1 MEERVQ
7 TYINGQTPIMA
18 EALNAIQDAIIAN
31 SKLIGTQATQI
42 SSETSAR
49 EAADTALGNEVDDL
63 NNALFAENAVVS
75 ADLTSL
81 SRSINV
87 SSKWAALSGAAA
99 GYIAIPGNA
108 EKIVITP
115 KSGVTNVW
123 AFLNSIGTPATGETP
138 DFSATYP
145 ARITANTSTPQP
157 YAVEPDMHFIYF
169 LQTNTNSVD
178 VFPASVS
185 IYTNQLTGEIAAEAT
200 ARAAADTALGDDI
213 SDLKSALNTLFRAEQ
228 FNFSTVTPQMWTIT
242 SGNSWGHVT
251 TGSGRSYVLDVN
263 EIGNPLTIRVTAKDT
278 ENAIIAFLSEFEP
291 VHGSEP
297 VWADG
302 YNGRIE
308 ISPGE
313 TDEFILSYNTN
324 FIYMLYLDSTSVDHT
339 PNVEMYYEKTDTS
352 LTKTNISADAGAVGV
367 AITNL
372 TNKVDGKYG
381 FVGSLTSESN
391 IDNIANGV
399 YRFTSADC
407 PQGLPKQSAGSL
419 FQYGTFGAGHGIVQI
434 VVYGTGVE
442 QYFRYKT
449 TTTWTNFAK
458 VITDRN
464 VEKYLEEY
472 LGDSV
477 AINTSNADA
486 LSKSN
491 GQIYEIPIICY
502 IDGPRYIVQDGNI
515 VESEEGDLWTDYIE
529 CPKYL
534 LVDMEDNTVR
544 LMIYFYDKVG
554 DNYIPRWDLLDT
566 TASSGAKNYLNLNI
580 CRNRAIAIPDGV
592 YMRVSK
598 AVEGDAKLYG
608 WSGAHVGCELA
619 GQSLSY
625 DSESNTWKPY
635 GTKDGITFMV
645 IPGNA
650 ELWFSKN
657 AALVEL
663 FGYKDG
669 NRTTIVDSTWNKA
682 FTQCLRLPKGYDYF
696 YASVV
701 LDYYISATQTG
712 KGSLVHSQKL
722 IDLNDYVSLLMHY
735 DECAI
740 PVGRGRTVIDWAKYI
755 AEIEWTSKRN
765 KSTVHVGTVY
775 GTFKKDYKYT
785 GIPYTS
791 AWDRPSFFGWHISR
805 HTFMNAA
812 NDSRSEFYEK
822 SDRRG
827 GSMGYGLVC
836 SSYASLASGWEY
848 PQTCAGFSMD
858 PNVVMGYDYQP
869 SPGNIY
875 AVSSH
880 SLIPETNGKGTGF
893 ESYTLYEQSGPA
905 TKRTVNFSFRDG
917 GDNARSYSYIN
928 HYFKKFTNIKSH
940 DNPTAYDIENYQI
953 TNGSARP
960 FRGDRCVFTSAESDG
975 VRINIR
981 VDNATTLYYQEC
993 TYDPSTDVF
1002 TPVGAIMQKA
1012 IDAYV
1017 SEPTS
1022 VNIDESTL
1030 GDGKF
1035 YCVYTDVDSTKEH
1048 FEYHVVNT
1056 ETWGKTDNNINFSR
1070 NDFWYAMWWQTSE
1083 TETEDEN
1090 VATVCLP
1097 ANADGDYTEF
1107 RKLCNPSAAASCKMF
1122 FKGVLGAYCTT
1133 VEYVG

>member
-1 MEERVQ
+1 MILFKANGRCAAAVSDEKITSGSVGIEVTFQLSEVYDDLAALAVFRGSGAEVSVILPEPVCTVPPEVLAEPGGNLLIGVYARDGEGTIAVPTVWAKVGPILGGATPDLPDTPATPDWTAQVELALAEAVEKSEEALEKASAVEEEGARQVQAVQDAGTEALDAIETGKTAATEAVEAAQTTAVQ
-7 TYINGQTPIMA
+7 TVQTESSTQQA
-18 EALNAIQDAIIAN
+18 AVQAKGEQTIA
-31 SKLIGTQATQI
+31 SIP
-42 SSETSAR
+42 
-49 EAADTALGNEVDDL
+49 ADYTALSGKVDNL
-63 NNALFAENAVVS
+63 NHALFAENAVDS

-81 SRSINV
+81 RRSIAPGNT
-87 SSKWAALSGAAA
+87 WTALGGATA
-99 GYIAIPGNA
+99 GYIEIPSNA

-115 KSGVTNVW
+115 STASTNVW
-123 AFLNSIGTPATGETP
+123 AFLKSIGTPTQGETP
-138 DFSATYP
+138 DFSASYP
-145 ARITANTSTPQP
+145 ARISDSTATPHT
-157 YAVEPDMHFIYF
+157 YVVEPDMHFLYV

-178 VFPASVS
+178 VFPSSVY
-185 IYTNQLTGEIAAEAT
+185 IYTVQLIDDTLSVPGKAADAKATGDAIAAEAS
-200 ARAAADTALGDDI
+200 AREA
-213 SDLKSALNTLFRAEQ
+213 S
-228 FNFSTVTPQMWTIT
+228 
-242 SGNSWGHVT
+242 
-251 TGSGRSYVLDVN
+251 VN
-263 EIGNPLTIRVTAKDT
+263 A
-278 ENAIIAFLSEFEP
+278 
-291 VHGSEP
+291 
-297 VWADG
+297 
-302 YNGRIE
+302 
-308 ISPGE
+308 
-313 TDEFILSYNTN
+313 
-324 FIYMLYLDSTSVDHT
+324 
-339 PNVEMYYEKTDTS
+339 
-352 LTKTNISADAGAVGV
+352 
-367 AITNL
+367 
-372 TNKVDGKYG
+372 
-381 FVGSLTSESN
+381 LTS
-391 IDNIANGV
+391 
-399 YRFTSADC
+399 
-407 PQGLPKQSAGSL
+407 Q
-419 FQYGTFGAGHGIVQI
+419 
-434 VVYGTGVE
+434 
-442 QYFRYKT
+442 
-449 TTTWTNFAK
+449 
-458 VITDRN
+458 
-464 VEKYLEEY
+464 
-472 LGDSV
+472 
-477 AINTSNADA
+477 ADA

-502 IDGPRYIVQDGNI
+502 NDGPRYIVLEGNI

-534 LVDMEDNTVR
+534 LVDMEDDTVR
-544 LMIYFYDKVG
+544 LMIYFYDKVA

-566 TASSGAKNYLNLNI
+566 TAPSGAKNYLNLNI

-598 AVEGDAKLYG
+598 AVEGDVKLYG

-625 DSESNTWKPY
+625 NSESNTWKPY

-663 FGYKDG
+663 FGTKDG
-669 NRTTIVDSTWNKA
+669 NRVTIVDSTRNNA

-712 KGSLVHSQKL
+712 KGSLVHNQKL
-722 IDLNDYVSLLMHY
+722 SDLNDYVSLLMHY

-765 KSTVHVGTVY
+765 KITAQVGTVY
-775 GTFKKDYKYT
+775 GTFKKNYKYT

-791 AWDRPSFFGWHISR
+791 AWERPSFFGWHVSR

-869 SPGNIY
+869 NPGNIY
-875 AVSSH
+875 AVSGH

-893 ESYTLYEQSGPA
+893 ESYTLYEQSAPA
-905 TKRTVNFSFRDG
+905 TKRKVHFSFIG
-917 GDNARSYSYIN
+917 GDNSRSYSYIN
-928 HYFKKFTNIKSH
+928 HYFKKFTNVKSH

-960 FRGDRCVFTSAESDG
+960 FRGDRCVFTSAESNG

-981 VDNATTLYYQEC
+981 VNNATTLYYQEC
-993 TYDPSTDVF
+993 TYDPTTAVF

-1012 IDAYV
+1012 IDAYA

-1035 YCVYTDVDSTKEH
+1035 YCVYTDVDSTKEY

-1070 NDFWYAMWWQTSE
+1070 NDFWYAMWWKTSE